1 MKGRRGDNMGSTSDL
16 NKERALMRIFVLFAN
31 VELRA
36 RYSNSNSLVSSC
48 FKLFPAPY
56 RVSETMK
63 NYWGE

>member
-48 FKLFPAPY
+48 FKLSPAP
-56 RVSETMK
+56 
-63 NYWGE
+63 